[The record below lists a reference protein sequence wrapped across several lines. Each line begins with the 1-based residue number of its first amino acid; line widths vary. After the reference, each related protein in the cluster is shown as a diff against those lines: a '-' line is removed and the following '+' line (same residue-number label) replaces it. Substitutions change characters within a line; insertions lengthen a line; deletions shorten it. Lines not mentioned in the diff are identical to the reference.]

1 MYHENSPSLPKK
13 WRQYHETA
21 RGHFQQNTQN
31 KILMY
36 KLAVHVH
43 ECSTCPSWPTDFAKW
58 PYLFNYCAFFVFFCC
73 SLFSFSTTLSSWIS
87 AHFFPSLDSNF
98 KHAHWLNKGENEFS
112 HEHQLTQTV
121 VPPAHTHTHIEHNL
135 AKKWKRNSFSFY
147 LIYQKEWKRK
157 KIREKKINRKMHG
170 KRNVLDTSSWFDC
183 CWFSLSRSRSI
194 PHSRERILTWHEIQQ
209 RRDPI
214 TNHFTCLSS
223 ISVLSPRHPRPP
235 PPPTTREQRFM

>member
-1 MYHENSPSLPKK
+1 
-13 WRQYHETA
+13 
-21 RGHFQQNTQN
+21 
-31 KILMY
+31 MY

-121 VPPAHTHTHIEHNL
+121 VPPAHTHTHFG
-135 AKKWKRNSFSFY
+135 KKMEAELILILSHIPKRM
-147 LIYQKEWKRK
+147 KTK
-157 KIREKKINRKMHG
+157 KKSEKKNRKMQG

-223 ISVLSPRHPRPP
+223 ISVVLPRRPRPP
-235 PPPTTREQRFM
+235 PLPTTREQRFM